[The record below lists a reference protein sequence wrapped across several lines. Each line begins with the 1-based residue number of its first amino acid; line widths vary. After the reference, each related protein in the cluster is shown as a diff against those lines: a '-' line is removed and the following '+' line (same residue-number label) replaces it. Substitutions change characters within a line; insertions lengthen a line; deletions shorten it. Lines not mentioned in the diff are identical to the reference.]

1 MKSGIVRCGAA
12 ALWPLAGLM
21 LLATLSVPAARDAY
35 AQEPGGRYRVLVV
48 PMESRALD
56 RRFGDKVA
64 DEIRERLADFP
75 THAPVEERDFKRALK
90 QYDLEA
96 EELNAIRA
104 RQLANL
110 MGAQVLYFATLEGVD
125 GVFEVNGTFIDVRTG
140 DEVPVPP
147 VRVSDRSNESVDR
160 VAEVTIEAF
169 EEQVRFVRAQQ
180 FCAEYVESHQLES
193 ALRNC
198 DEALEINP
206 NSVHVLF
213 NKGMAYRVMFEQAET
228 GSNGWADSSIA
239 YFEMVLERQP
249 SHRAALQNAA
259 FMYSQ
264 AGEADKAS
272 ELYQRYLEYDAGNV
286 PVRIKVAYDLANAGL
301 MAEAIAIIQAGLEIA
316 ERDVDLLQ
324 SLGDYALRHSSA
336 DSSYVDIAL
345 EAYEQVLEIEGEETD
360 LVIVENALA
369 AYTQANRTAE
379 AIAFAELA
387 LQSHSESARLWSLYA
402 DALGRAERY
411 DDASA
416 AMERVVEIEPEY
428 PSALL
433 KRGRFKLQGGDAQAA
448 LADFDLAIET
458 GASTSEEVFRLFW
471 GEAHGARSA
480 GDQPSA
486 IGHFATAARYAP
498 ADQRRELEFWWG
510 YSYYQLGERQA
521 TPEGAS
527 VSVLQRARSN
537 VQAAQGHFQRAGN
550 VRREVPQLLDACER
564 WLLNIDARIRRA
576 QRGNR

>member
-1 MKSGIVRCGAA
+1 LV
-12 ALWPLAGLM
+12 LM
-21 LLATLSVPAARDAY
+21 ATLSALAARDAY

-48 PMESRALD
+48 PFESRALD

-64 DEIRERLADFP
+64 DEIRERLEDFP
-75 THAPVEERDFKRALK
+75 THAPVEERDYNRALD
-90 QYDLEA
+90 QYDLKD

-110 MGAQVLYFATLEGVD
+110 MGARVLYFATLEPVGD
-125 GVFEVNGTFIDVRTG
+125 AFQVNGVFIDVNTG
-140 DEVPVPP
+140 DEIQVPP
-147 VRVSDRSNESVDR
+147 VRVTDRSNESVQR
-160 VAEVTIEAF
+160 VVDVTIEAF

-213 NKGMAYRVMFEQAET
+213 NKGMAYRVMFEQEESGT
-228 GSNGWADSSIA
+228 NGWADSSIA

-264 AGEADKAS
+264 SGEADKAS

-301 MAEAIAIIQAGLEIA
+301 MPEAIAIIQAGLEIA

-324 SLGDYALRHSSA
+324 SLGDYALRYSST
-336 DSSYVDIAL
+336 DSAYVDIAL
-345 EAYEQVLEIEGEETD
+345 EAYEQVLEVKGEEADST
-360 LVIVENALA
+360 IIINALA

-379 AIAFAELA
+379 AIEFAELA

-402 DALGRAERY
+402 DALGRAERFG
-411 DDASA
+411 DASA
-416 AMERVVEIEPEY
+416 AMDRVVQIDPAY
-428 PSALL
+428 PAALL
-433 KRGRFKLQGGDAQAA
+433 KRGRFKLQGGDQQAA
-448 LADFDLAIET
+448 LADFNLAIES

-480 GDQPSA
+480 GNLPAA
-486 IGHFATAARYAP
+486 IGHFETASNFAP
-498 ADQRRELEFWWG
+498 ANQRQELEFWWG
-510 YSYYQLGERQA
+510 YSHYQLGERQA
-521 TPEGAS
+521 TPDDAS
-527 VSVLQRARSN
+527 LSQLRRAQAN
-537 VQAAQGHFQRAGN
+537 FQAAQQHFQRAGN
-550 VRREVPQLLDACER
+550 VRREVPQLLEGTETWLIRVDA
-564 WLLNIDARIRRA
+564 LIRRA
-576 QRGNR
+576 QRGSR